1 MNETTLSRDIALRIG
16 LAARE
21 LDGVSAAELL
31 QVLANAVG
39 LPPAA
44 DRLATLTPKQ
54 LKAAA
59 GDALAEVDSDALK
72 SACALLSGKAQETL
86 VLPET
91 DPYRSG
97 DMPDSLRV
105 ACASASGELLDGHFG
120 SCRYFLVYQVSRDE
134 VRLIDVRLT
143 ESGDGAGGDKN
154 AARAALI
161 GDCQVVFV
169 ASIGGPA
176 AAKVVRAGVHPVKY
190 PQGGPARERM
200 RELQS
205 RIDNSPPPWLAKAMG
220 YAAEERVRFL
230 RDAVQ
235 G

>member
-1 MNETTLSRDIALRIG
+1 MNETTLTRDIALRIG

-21 LDGVSAAELL
+21 LDGVGAAELL
-31 QVLANAVG
+31 QVLAGAVG

-44 DRLATLTPKQ
+44 NKLAALTPKQ
-54 LKAAA
+54 LRAAA
-59 GDALAEVDSDALK
+59 GDLFADVDGDAVK
-72 SACALLSGKAQETL
+72 AACALLSGKTAETL

-91 DPYRSG
+91 DPYRDG

-105 ACASASGELLDGHFG
+105 ACACANDELLNGHFG
-120 SCRYFLVYQVSRDE
+120 SCRYFLVYQVSREE
-134 VRLIDVRLT
+134 VRLIDVRPT
-143 ESGDGAGGDKN
+143 EAADAGGDRN

-161 GDCQVVFV
+161 DDCQVVFV

-190 PQGGPARERM
+190 PHGGEARDRM

-205 RIDNSPPPWLAKAMG
+205 RIDNAPPPWLAKAMG
-220 YAAEERVRFL
+220 YAAEDRVRFM
-230 RDAVQ
+230 RDTAQ

>member
-1 MNETTLSRDIALRIG
+1 MNETTLTRDIALRIG
-16 LAARE
+16 LAVRE
-21 LDGVSAAELL
+21 LEGVSAAGLL
-31 QVLANAVG
+31 HVLANAIG

-44 DRLATLTPKQ
+44 NKLATLTPKQ

-59 GDALAEVDSDALK
+59 GDLLAEVDGEALK
-72 SACALLSGKAQETL
+72 SACALLSGKSRETL
-86 VLPET
+86 VLPKT
-91 DPYRSG
+91 DPYQPG

-105 ACASASGELLDGHFG
+105 ACACASDELLNGHFG

-134 VRLIDVRLT
+134 VRLIDVRPT
-143 ESGDGAGGDKN
+143 ENCEADGDKN

-161 GDCQVVFV
+161 ADCQVVFV

-176 AAKVVRAGVHPVKY
+176 AAKVVRAGIHPIKY
-190 PQGGPARERM
+190 PQGGEARARM

-220 YAAEERVRFL
+220 YAAEDRVRFQ
-230 RDAVQ
+230 REAAQ

>member
-1 MNETTLSRDIALRIG
+1 MNETNLTRDIALRIG

-21 LDGVSAAELL
+21 LDGVSAADLM
-31 QVLANAVG
+31 QVLAGAVG

-44 DRLATLTPKQ
+44 ERLATLTPKQ
-54 LKAAA
+54 LRAAA
-59 GDALAEVDSDALK
+59 GDLFAEVDADAVK
-72 SACALLSGKAQETL
+72 TACALLSGKTQDTL
-86 VLPET
+86 VLPEPDAYT
-91 DPYRSG
+91 PG
-97 DMPDSLRV
+97 DMPDSLRAAC
-105 ACASASGELLDGHFG
+105 ACASDELLNGHFG
-120 SCRYFLVYQVSRDE
+120 SCRYFLIYQVSRDE
-134 VRLIDVRLT
+134 VRLVDVRPT
-143 ESGDGAGGDKN
+143 GDCDDGGDKN

-161 GDCQVVFV
+161 DDCQVVFV

-220 YAAEERVRFL
+220 YAAEDRVRFM
-230 RDAVQ
+230 RDAAQ